1 MSIVMRQ
8 ATLIAVKDTRIFF
21 KDKFAV
27 GFAFLFPFLFVIGFS
42 FALRG
47 QGPEDEPLQ
56 LVLATQEGAGS
67 ISAQIVQGLSG
78 DGGAGDLTVM
88 AYEEALAA
96 TESGDLDGFVAF
108 PSGFSQSL
116 MSGVPTRLEV
126 VVGDGSP
133 ETQAALT
140 GFARSVA
147 TQLSQG
153 EVAIGTIRH
162 VLGTSGISQIGA
174 LGGGLASLESFTP
187 LIGFEVE
194 RVGDVEPFQPSNF
207 TLPAYLTMFL
217 FFTAAMSAEAI
228 ARERQSHTLE
238 RLVSN
243 GTRRES
249 VIVGKFAGI
258 AFRGVAQLGV
268 MWIVGILAFGI
279 DLGASPS
286 AVIIISVLMALASA
300 TFGVMLASFATN
312 VQAASA
318 AGPLVALVLAPIG
331 GCWWPLFI
339 TPQWMQSL
347 AKLTPHGW
355 ANGGFNKI
363 MLFGAEF
370 GDVTQEMM
378 ALAGFGVVFLAVA
391 LWRFR
396 MSSSAS

>member
-1 MSIVMRQ
+1 MRVVLRQ

-21 KDKFAV
+21 RDKFAV

-42 FALRG
+42 LALRG
-47 QGPEDEPLQ
+47 QGPEDEPLR
-56 LVLATQEGAGS
+56 LVVATQEGADS
-67 ISAQIVQGLSG
+67 ISAQVIGGLAD
-78 DGGAGDLTVM
+78 DGSVGDLTAM
-88 AYEEALAA
+88 PYSEALAA
-96 TESGDLDGFVAF
+96 TESGELAGFVSF
-108 PSGFSQSL
+108 PPGFSESFV
-116 MSGVPTRLEV
+116 SGVPTRLEV

-133 ETQAALT
+133 ETRAALQ
-140 GFARSVA
+140 GFAQSIA
-147 TQLSQG
+147 SQLSQG
-153 EVAIGTIRH
+153 FVTFSAIGR
-162 VLGTSGISQIGA
+162 LSGAGQAGIQFFA
-174 LGGGLASLESFTP
+174 VERDDFLP

-194 RVGDVEPFQPSNF
+194 RVGDIEPIQPSNF

-217 FFTAAMSAEAI
+217 FFAAAMSAEAI

-249 VIVGKFAGI
+249 VIVGKFAGT
-258 AFRGVAQLGV
+258 AFRGALQLGV
-268 MWIVGILAFGI
+268 MWTVGIAAFGI
-279 DLGASPS
+279 DLGASPG

-300 TFGVMLASFATN
+300 TFGVMLASFASN

-318 AGPLVALVLAPIG
+318 AGVLLSLVLAPIG

-355 ANGGFNKI
+355 ANGGFNKL

-378 ALAGFGVVFLAVA
+378 ALAGFGVVFMAVA

-396 MSSSAS
+396 MSSSAG

>member
-1 MSIVMRQ
+1 MVLRQ
-8 ATLIAVKDTRIFF
+8 AMLISVKDTRIFF
-21 KDKFAV
+21 MDKFAV

-42 FALRG
+42 LALRG

-56 LVLATQEGAGS
+56 LVLATQEGADS
-67 ISAQIVQGLSG
+67 ISAQLVQGFA
-78 DGGAGDLTVM
+78 DEGGAGDLTVM

-96 TESGDLDGFVAF
+96 TESGELTGFIAF
-108 PSGFSQSL
+108 PAGFSQSL
-116 MSGVPTRLEV
+116 MSGVPTTLEV

-133 ETQAALT
+133 ETQAALQ

-153 EVAIGTIRH
+153 TVAFSTIGR
-162 VLGTSGISQIGA
+162 LSGMSQSGFQFPTVEQDDF
-174 LGGGLASLESFTP
+174 LP

-194 RVGDVEPFQPSNF
+194 RVGDIEPLQPSNF

-249 VIVGKFAGI
+249 VIAGKFAGT
-258 AFRGVAQLGV
+258 AFRGVLQLGV
-268 MWIVGILAFGI
+268 MWVVGILAFGI
-279 DLGASPS
+279 DLGASPG
-286 AVIIISVLMALASA
+286 AVIIISVLMGLASA

-318 AGPLVALVLAPIG
+318 LGPLTALVLAPIG

-347 AKLTPHGW
+347 AKFTPHGW
-355 ANGGFNKI
+355 ANGGFNKV

-370 GDVTQEMM
+370 GDVTQEMA
-378 ALAGFGVVFLAVA
+378 ALAGFAVVFMAVA

>member
-1 MSIVMRQ
+1 MGVVLRQ

-27 GFAFLFPFLFVIGFS
+27 GFAFLFPFLFVVGFS
-42 FALRG
+42 LALGG
-47 QGPEDEPLQ
+47 QGPEDEPLR
-56 LVLATQEGAGS
+56 LVLATQEEEGGLTS
-67 ISAQIVQGLSG
+67 QIVGGLA
-78 DGGAGDLTVM
+78 DEGGAGDITIM

-96 TESGDLDGFVAF
+96 VESGELEGFVSF
-108 PSGFSQSL
+108 PPGFSQSL

-133 ETQAALT
+133 ETQAALY

-147 TQLSQG
+147 TQFSQG
-153 EVAIGTIRH
+153 TVAFSSIGQ
-162 VLGTSGISQIGA
+162 LSGMGQAGFQFPTVQPDDFS
-174 LGGGLASLESFTP
+174 P

-194 RVGDVEPFQPSNF
+194 RVGDIEPFQPSNF

-249 VIVGKFAGI
+249 VIVGKFAGTL
-258 AFRGVAQLGV
+258 FRGVAQLGV
-268 MWIVGILAFGI
+268 MWVVGILAFGI
-279 DLGASPS
+279 DLGASP
-286 AVIIISVLMALASA
+286 AAIIIISMLMALASA

-318 AGPLVALVLAPIG
+318 LGPLTALVLAPIG

-355 ANGGFNKI
+355 ANGGFNKL

-370 GDVTQEMM
+370 GDVTQEMV
-378 ALAGFGVVFLAVA
+378 ALVGFGAVFMAVA

>member
-1 MSIVMRQ
+1 MRVVLRQ
-8 ATLIAVKDTRIFF
+8 ATLIAVKDTKIFF
-21 KDKFAV
+21 KDRFAV

-42 FALRG
+42 LALRG

-56 LVLATQEGAGS
+56 LVLTIQEGADG
-67 ISAQIVQGLSG
+67 IGAQLVQGLAGEDGTG
-78 DGGAGDLTVM
+78 DITIM
-88 AYEEALAA
+88 AYDEALAA
-96 TESGDLDGFVAF
+96 TESGELAGFVSF
-108 PSGFSQSL
+108 PHGFSQSL
-116 MSGVPTRLEV
+116 MSGVPTTLDV
-126 VVGDGSP
+126 VVGDASP
-133 ETQAALT
+133 ETQAALY

-153 EVAIGTIRH
+153 TVAFGLIGQ
-162 VLGTSGISQIGA
+162 LSGMGQTGIQFPMVEQDDF
-174 LGGGLASLESFTP
+174 LP

-194 RVGDVEPFQPSNF
+194 RVGDIEPFQPSNF
-207 TLPAYLTMFL
+207 TLSAYLTMFV

-249 VIVGKFAGI
+249 VIVGKFVGT
-258 AFRGVAQLGV
+258 AFRGIAQLGV
-268 MWIVGILAFGI
+268 MWVVGIVAFGI
-279 DLGASPS
+279 DLGASPA
-286 AVIIISVLMALASA
+286 AVIIISMLMALASA

-318 AGPLVALVLAPIG
+318 LGPLTALVLAPIG

-355 ANGGFNKI
+355 ANGGFNKL

-370 GDVTQEMM
+370 GDVTQEMV
-378 ALAGFGVVFLAVA
+378 ALAGFGVVFMAVA

>member
-1 MSIVMRQ
+1 MRVVLRQ
-8 ATLIAVKDTRIFF
+8 AMLISVKDTRIFF
-21 KDKFAV
+21 MDKFAV

-42 FALRG
+42 LALRG

-56 LVLATQEGAGS
+56 LVLATQEGADS
-67 ISAQIVQGLSG
+67 ISAQLVQGFA
-78 DGGAGDLTVM
+78 DEGGAGDLTVM
-88 AYEEALAA
+88 AYDDALAA
-96 TESGDLDGFVAF
+96 TEAGDLDGFIAF
-108 PSGFSQSL
+108 PAGFSQSL
-116 MSGVPTRLEV
+116 MSGVPTTLEV

-133 ETQAALT
+133 ETQAALQ

-153 EVAIGTIRH
+153 TVAFSTIGR
-162 VLGTSGISQIGA
+162 LSGMSQSGFQFPTVEQDDF
-174 LGGGLASLESFTP
+174 LP
-187 LIGFEVE
+187 LVGFEVE
-194 RVGDVEPFQPSNF
+194 RVGDIEPFQPSNF

-249 VIVGKFAGI
+249 VIVGKFAGT
-258 AFRGVAQLGV
+258 AFRGIAQLGV
-268 MWIVGILAFGI
+268 MWMVGIVAFGI
-279 DLGASPS
+279 DLGASPG

-318 AGPLVALVLAPIG
+318 LGPLTALVLAPIG

-347 AKLTPHGW
+347 AKFTPHGW
-355 ANGGFNKI
+355 ANGGFNKV

-370 GDVTQEMM
+370 GDVTQEMA
-378 ALAGFGVVFLAVA
+378 ALAGFAVVFMAVA

>member
-1 MSIVMRQ
+1 MGVVLRQ
-8 ATLIAVKDTRIFF
+8 AMLIAVKDTRIFF
-21 KDKFAV
+21 RDKFAV

-42 FALRG
+42 LALRG
-47 QGPEDEPLQ
+47 QGPEDEPLR
-56 LVLATQEGAGS
+56 LVLATQEGTDGV
-67 ISAQIVQGLSG
+67 SAQLIQGFA
-78 DGGAGDLTVM
+78 DEGGAGDLTVM
-88 AYEEALAA
+88 AYDEAFAA
-96 TESGDLDGFVAF
+96 TEDGELAGFVSF
-108 PSGFSQSL
+108 PPGFSQSL
-116 MSGVPTRLEV
+116 FSGVPTTLDV

-133 ETQAALT
+133 ETQAALQ

-153 EVAIGTIRH
+153 TVAFSTIGR
-162 VLGTSGISQIGA
+162 LSGVGQAGFQFPTVQPDDFVPVVS
-174 LGGGLASLESFTP
+174 
-187 LIGFEVE
+187 FEVE
-194 RVGDVEPFQPSNF
+194 RVGDIEPFQPSNF

-249 VIVGKFAGI
+249 VIVGKFAGT
-258 AFRGVAQLGV
+258 AFRGIAQLGV
-268 MWIVGILAFGI
+268 MWVVGILAFGI
-279 DLGASPS
+279 DLGVSPT

-318 AGPLVALVLAPIG
+318 LGPLTALVLAPIG

-355 ANGGFNKI
+355 ANGGFNKL

-370 GDVTQEMM
+370 GDVTQEMA
-378 ALAGFGVVFLAVA
+378 ALAGFGVVFMAVA